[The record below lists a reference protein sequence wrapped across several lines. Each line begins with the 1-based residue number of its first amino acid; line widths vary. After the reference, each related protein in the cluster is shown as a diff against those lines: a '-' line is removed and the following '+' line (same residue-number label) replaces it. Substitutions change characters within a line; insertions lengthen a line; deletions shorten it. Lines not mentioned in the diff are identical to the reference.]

1 MMVVQKS
8 VAHPWYCD
16 VLGHM
21 TTRYYLHM
29 FDDASYHLLYEVFG
43 WSGAS
48 DDAGERGWADVQHI
62 IQYIAEVNAG
72 DVLEVKAGIRK
83 IGNKS
88 ITIFYEMTNLGEK
101 EIAASLEC
109 VCVLFDLKARKSMP
123 LTDEIRA
130 CAEKH
135 LITEKVE
142 S

>member
-1 MMVVQKS
+1 MIVVQKS

-29 FDDASYHLLYEVFG
+29 FDDASYHLLYQVFG

-48 DDAGERGWADVQHI
+48 DAEGKRGWADVQHI

-88 ITIFYEMTNLGEK
+88 ITIFYEMMNLGDNEL
-101 EIAASLEC
+101 AASLEC
-109 VCVLFDLKARKSMP
+109 TCVLFDLTARKAMP
-123 LTDEIRA
+123 LPDDLRA
-130 CAEKH
+130 CAEGH
-135 LITEKVE
+135 LIEEEGDT
-142 S
+142 

>member
-1 MMVVQKS
+1 MIVVQKS

-29 FDDASYHLLYEVFG
+29 FDDASYDLLYEVFG

-48 DDAGERGWADVQHI
+48 YDAGERGWADVQHI

-101 EIAASLEC
+101 EVAASLEC
-109 VCVLFDLKARKSMP
+109 VCVLFDLKARKAMP
-123 LTDEIRA
+123 LTDELRA
-130 CAEKH
+130 CAEQH
-135 LITEKVE
+135 LITEEVE